1 MVWRHPDSTVQ
12 KSVGIHTDCCPVC
25 GPRQGKVKT
34 DGLRNGSKQNV
45 QAESRLKRAEMK
57 AQNIKSE
64 AMHGSWLLGLSRRS
78 PRTSWDDGIVIQPA
92 FRGPRQSLA
101 SQNVAGGRRAL
112 RLQRQILPTTAGGE
126 ESRRTAVS
134 STAVENSAECLPLKQ

>member
-12 KSVGIHTDCCPVC
+12 KSVGIHTDCCP
-25 GPRQGKVKT
+25 
-34 DGLRNGSKQNV
+34 DRNGSKQNV

-64 AMHGSWLLGLSRRS
+64 ATHGSWLLGLSRRS
-78 PRTSWDDGIVIQPA
+78 PRTSWDDDIVIQPA

-101 SQNVAGGRRAL
+101 SQNAAGGRRAL

-126 ESRRTAVS
+126 EFRRTAVS
-134 STAVENSAECLPLKQ
+134 STAVENSAECLLLKQ